1 MAQKVQIQLLDD
13 MDGSEAVGTV
23 SFGLDGT
30 EYEIDLNWPHTAE
43 LRAAIGKYAEHA
55 RKVTGR
61 SVPRQRRGA
70 RNAEARSNTQ
80 AIREWAAAQSDIEIK
95 ERGRIPEWVV
105 ARYHAAMSG
114 AKVQATEPVKAPE
127 PKAEEPKK
135 PAEKPTRAP
144 RKPRAKKVTEKATE
158 KATEPVTEAPEAAF
172 SG

>member
-61 SVPRQRRGA
+61 SVPRQRRGT
-70 RNAEARSNTQ
+70 RNAEARSSTQ
-80 AIREWAAAQSDIEIK
+80 AIREWAAAQSDISIK

-105 ARYHAAMSG
+105 ARYRAAQG
-114 AKVQATEPVKAPE
+114 GGKVQATEPVKAPE
-127 PKAEEPKK
+127 PKAEAPEEPKAEEPK
-135 PAEKPTRAP
+135 RPARTP
-144 RKPRAKKVTEKATE
+144 RKPRTK